1 MTHPMTNF
9 LAIDLG
15 ASSGRVL
22 LGQWD
27 SSCFRL
33 QEMHRF
39 PNGPV
44 NILGHLHWD
53 VLQLWT
59 EIKAG
64 LARYRAQIAQ
74 PVAGIGV
81 DTWGVDFALL
91 DRAGHLIG
99 VPYHYRDSRTD
110 GVPELA
116 FTKVPCDQIYQQT
129 GIQFMQ
135 LNTLFQLFSMAQ
147 ANDPQLEWAEKF
159 LMMPDLFNYWLTGQ
173 MAVEYTIATTSQM
186 LDARNRRW
194 ATDLLSR
201 LNIPTHFLPGIVP
214 PGTVL
219 GELRPDV
226 SREVG
231 LGGSTPVI
239 APGSHDTASAV
250 GAISDLD
257 VHSAYISSGTW
268 SLMGVEIPEP
278 IINTQALGL
287 NFTNEGGVGGTIRFL
302 KNISGLWLLQE
313 SRRQWQLE
321 GQAYTWDGLLALAEK
336 AEAFRCLVDPDAHD
350 FLSPGDMPNK
360 IHNYCRRTGQLE
372 PVSVGQVVRA
382 CLESLALKSR
392 QLLADLEMLT
402 GHRLETIRVVGG
414 GSQNR
419 LLCQFTADAC
429 QRPVVAGPVEATA
442 LGNLMLQAIAS
453 GHLADIRQG
462 RQAVAASIERK
473 IYDPRPSLAWDEAFA
488 RFEVLVLK

>member
-1 MTHPMTNF
+1 MMTKMANF

-27 SSCFRL
+27 GSCFRL

-39 PNGPV
+39 TNGPV

-64 LARYRAQIAQ
+64 LARYSAQFDQ

-99 VPYHYRDSRTD
+99 NPHHYRDSRTD
-110 GVPELA
+110 GMPELA
-116 FTKVPCDQIYQQT
+116 VTKVPRDQIYQQT

-135 LNTLFQLFSMAQ
+135 LNTLFQLFSMVQ
-147 ANDPQLEWAEKF
+147 ANDPQLEWADKL
-159 LMMPDLFNYWLTGQ
+159 LMMPDLFHYWLTGQ

-186 LDARNRRW
+186 LDARKRIW
-194 ATDLLSR
+194 ATGLLSR
-201 LNIPTHFLPGIVP
+201 LNIPTQFLPAIVP

-226 SREVG
+226 SREAG
-231 LGGSTPVI
+231 LGGSTSVI

-278 IINTQALGL
+278 IINPQALEL
-287 NFTNEGGVGGTIRFL
+287 NFTNEGGVGGAICFL
-302 KNISGLWLLQE
+302 KNIPGLWLLQE
-313 SRRQWQLE
+313 CRRQWQSE

-336 AEAFRCLVDPDAHD
+336 AEPFRSLVDPDAHE

-360 IHNYCRRTGQLE
+360 IHAYCRRTGQPE
-372 PVSVGQVVRA
+372 PLGVGEIARA

-402 GHRLETIRVVGG
+402 GRRLETIRVVGG

-442 LGNLMLQAIAS
+442 LGNLMLQVIAS
-453 GHLADIRQG
+453 GHLSDIRQG
-462 RQAVAASIERK
+462 RQAIAASIERRT
-473 IYDPRPSLAWDEAFA
+473 YDPHPSPAWDEAFA
-488 RFEVLVLK
+488 RFEELVSK